1 MALMKQL
8 LFDQYSIDLQD
19 KDVAALALHDSG
31 NHITVDDLDRTHRD
45 IYPKEVTAAAKVGFL
60 AKLFSGNGKVI
71 QRGLIE
77 ETKWYAALEVD
88 GKVFHYGAAVRLA
101 VAATSIQIEDFSVS
115 LPNISAAAQLGFT
128 EARAGI
134 YTVGFGGF
142 PPTLMP
148 DKLDFSVENFTDFRN
163 VYNQTVAHVFAVD
176 NRHLIKPT
184 LLMALGE

>member
-1 MALMKQL
+1 MNHIF
-8 LFDQYSIDLQD
+8 FDQYNADLQD
-19 KDVAALALHDSG
+19 KDTAVLALQDRG
-31 NHITVDDLDRTHRD
+31 KDITVDDLDRTFRES
-45 IYPKEVTAAAKVGFL
+45 YPMEKTAAAKVGFL
-60 AKLFSGNGKVI
+60 AKLFSGDGKVI
-71 QRGLIE
+71 QRGLIQ
-77 ETKWYAALEVD
+77 ETKWYTPVEID

-148 DKLDFSVENFTDFRN
+148 DKLDFNVDNFDDFKN
-163 VYNQTVAHVFAVD
+163 AYNQTVNHVFSVQ
-176 NRHLIKPT
+176 NRHLIKPA
-184 LLMALGE
+184 LLVELKK